1 MTETT
6 SNVKAAIEEVASAP
20 TDAKVPDP
28 EGEGYPPL
36 GQNEPTKEEKGTPKD
51 VPTSGTKPQDI
62 TLNPFEDRPSVVHL
76 EDEVSSISKEAQ
88 RIASIAK
95 PHIKTGTR
103 DQQPAS
109 SAEQA
114 GPAIETVDST
124 ASKKE
129 STKKRT
135 KRT

>member
-88 RIASIAK
+88 VRRVNHAATNAHLISMIFSL
-95 PHIKTGTR
+95 ILRG
-103 DQQPAS
+103 
-109 SAEQA
+109 
-114 GPAIETVDST
+114 
-124 ASKKE
+124 
-129 STKKRT
+129 
-135 KRT
+135 